1 MSGPAPAELWTAAMA
16 ASSDRYTMDVLG
28 VPSPLLMERAAL
40 CVSHEVAALV
50 EPQPCAVGVLVGP
63 GNNGGDG
70 LAVARQLHGWGV
82 PVAAWLVTEGH
93 NAAVAEQL
101 RLAQACGVT
110 VHRGRPADAEAGRL
124 WVDGLLGTGSR
135 GAPRGGVAEAVAWLR
150 DLKARC
156 VAIDLP
162 TGVDP
167 DTGQVAA
174 LAVRAEVTVTF
185 ARSKPGLH
193 VTPGRAHAG
202 RVVVA
207 DIGLVAPPSG
217 PVPVE
222 AGASSSGS
230 PVLVAGVRDGEVRL
244 LDPFAV
250 AAALRSLP
258 AGEHKGQRGHLGIVG
273 GSPGTTGAALL
284 AGVAAL
290 RAGAGLVT
298 VTSPDPALPGVL
310 LAARPEL
317 MTAPLGADP
326 RQLLPRAGALVVG
339 PGLTCP
345 QSQAMLPQLWAEDAR
360 PALWDASAL
369 DHVPVGGGV
378 PAGPRVITPHP
389 GEAARLL
396 QRIDPAAGWDGARV
410 QAQRLEAARRLAA
423 ALGAV
428 VVLKGEGSLVAA
440 PEGERAGGIAVAVS
454 GGPALATA
462 GSGDVLA
469 GLGGALLA
477 RGLSPWVAAQAA
489 VHVHGVAGEQ
499 LGETAGAIA
508 LDVAEALPSAMREV
522 VRVPAHVRWPVLVRG

>member
-1 MSGPAPAELWTAAMA
+1 MSVPASAELWTAAMA
-16 ASSDRYTMDVLG
+16 AASDRHTMDVLG

-50 EPQPCAVGVLVGP
+50 EQQPAAVGVLVGP

-101 RLAQACGVT
+101 RLARACGVA
-110 VHRGRPADAEAGRL
+110 VHRGQPADAEAGRL

-135 GAPRGGVAEAVAWLR
+135 GAPRGGVAEAIAWLR
-150 DLKARC
+150 ERQARC

-174 LAVRAEVTVTF
+174 LAVRAVVTVTF

-207 DIGLVAPPSG
+207 DIGLVAPPR
-217 PVPVE
+217 
-222 AGASSSGS
+222 GS
-230 PVLVAGVRDGEVRL
+230 AEGDELAVWLLV
-244 LDPFAV
+244 DPSAV
-250 AAALRSLP
+250 AAALRGLP

-273 GSPGTTGAALL
+273 GSAGTTGAALL

-298 VTSPDPALPGVL
+298 VASPDPALPAVL

-317 MTAPLGADP
+317 MTAPLGGDP
-326 RQLLPRAGALVVG
+326 RQLLLRAGALVVG
-339 PGLTCP
+339 PGLTDP
-345 QSQAMLPQLWAEDAR
+345 RSHAMLPQLWAEDAR

-369 DHVPVGGGV
+369 DRVPVGGAMPG
-378 PAGPRVITPHP
+378 GPRVITPHP

-396 QRIDPAAGWDGARV
+396 QRIEPEGVWDGAKV
-410 QAQRLEAARRLAA
+410 QAQRLQAAGRLAA

-440 PEGERAGGIAVAVS
+440 PAGERAGTIAVAVS

-477 RGLSPWVAAQAA
+477 RGLSPWLAAQVA

-522 VRVPAHVRWPVLVRG
+522 VRSPAHPRWPVLARG